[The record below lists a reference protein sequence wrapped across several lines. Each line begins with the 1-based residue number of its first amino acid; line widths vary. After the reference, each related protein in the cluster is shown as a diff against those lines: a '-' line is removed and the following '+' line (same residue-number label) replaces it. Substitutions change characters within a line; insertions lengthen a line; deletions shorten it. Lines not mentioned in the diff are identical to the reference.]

1 MGLMM
6 CRYAPCY
13 TADLSLTTAN
23 GAAAYAAAA
32 CCDPMLA
39 DRIRWDDAAMW
50 AIKRLPVI
58 AHEIAV
64 WHAYQLLVISPFEV
78 GRGYDRIGD
87 EII

>member
-6 CRYAPCY
+6 CRYAPGY
-13 TADLSLTTAN
+13 TADLSLPTAN
-23 GAAAYAAAA
+23 SGTAYATAA
-32 CCDPMLA
+32 CCYPMLA
-39 DRIRWDDAAMW
+39 DRIRWDDAAMG
-50 AIKRLPVI
+50 AVKRLPVI